1 MSSLSFYNFSKTRTR
16 TTKKGVIVE
25 YYIVV
30 LLRGGIQALVTVE
43 LNYDAWSNYC
53 VIAYDYSPTVVKHSI
68 ARLYTSDAFV
78 TS

>member
-1 MSSLSFYNFSKTRTR
+1 MDTDDKERR
-16 TTKKGVIVE
+16 RRGVL
-25 YYIVV
+25 VV

-53 VIAYDYSPTVVKHSI
+53 VIAYNYSPTVFQLWHVKHSI
-68 ARLYTSDAFV
+68 ASLYTCDTFV